1 MPLARPAAGSYIAGM
16 TRLLLGLCAL
26 FLAAPAVAKPG
37 LWVVRD
43 ADTEVTLF
51 GTVHALPKGTDW
63 LSPAIAKQLGTATS
77 VVVEVVIPE
86 DPRSLAPVVAQMGF
100 SPGQK
105 PLAQRLPPEAAK
117 ELMPAATAAGLP
129 VVALDKMETW
139 LAALTLSQQTLAG
152 IGVTAGEGVEP
163 VIMMRARAAKQPIVG
178 LETVEQQFG
187 YLDTLP
193 EPDQVVMLV
202 SAIEDVGTIK
212 EESARLT
219 ALWQAGDVDGLAKA
233 FAEDSMG
240 SDRLVKVLI
249 TDRNARWADWIAGVM
264 NQPGK
269 VFVAVGAGHFG
280 GEQGLLALLKA
291 RGLTV
296 ERIE

>member
-1 MPLARPAAGSYIAGM
+1 MKK
-16 TRLLLGLCAL
+16 LLLGLLAL
-26 FLAAPAVAKPG
+26 VLAVPAAAKPG

-51 GTVHALPKGTDW
+51 GTVHALPKGVNW
-63 LSPAIAKQLGTATS
+63 LSPAITKQLGSADS
-77 VVVEVVIPE
+77 VVVEAVIPE
-86 DPRSLAPVVAQMGF
+86 DPSALAPVVAQLGI
-100 SPGQK
+100 SPGLK
-105 PLAQRLPPEAAK
+105 PIAKRLPPDVAK
-117 ELMPAATAAGLP
+117 ELMPAATAAGVP

-139 LAALTLSQQTLAG
+139 LAALTLSQQTMANIG
-152 IGVTAGEGVEP
+152 ITAGEGVEP

-193 EPDQVVMLV
+193 EADQVVMLV
-202 SAIEDVGTIK
+202 SAIEEVAVIK
-212 EESARLT
+212 DETARMT
-219 ALWQAGDVDGLAKA
+219 AMWQAGDVDALAKA
-233 FAEDSMG
+233 FAADSDG
-240 SDRLVKVLI
+240 SDRLLKVLL
-249 TDRNARWADWIAGVM
+249 TDRNKRWADWIAGVM

-269 VFVAVGAGHFG
+269 VFIAVGAGHFG
-280 GEQGLLALLKA
+280 GEEGLLALLKA

>member
-1 MPLARPAAGSYIAGM
+1 MKPFLCVAAALALAVPA
-16 TRLLLGLCAL
+16 T
-26 FLAAPAVAKPG
+26 AKPG
-37 LWVVRD
+37 VWVVRD

-51 GTVHALPKGTDW
+51 GTVHALPKGTEW
-63 LSPAIAKQLGTATS
+63 LSPAIAKQLGTANS
-77 VVVEVVIPE
+77 LVVEALIPE
-86 DPRSLAPVVAQMGF
+86 DPRALAPVVQQLGF

-105 PLAQRLPPEAAK
+105 PLVQRLPPEAAK
-117 ELMPAATAAGLP
+117 ELMPAATAAGVP
-129 VVALDKMETW
+129 VVALDRMETW
-139 LAALTLSQQTLAG
+139 LAALTLSQQTLAS
-152 IGVTAGEGVEP
+152 IGVTADDGVEQT
-163 VIMMRARAAKQPIVG
+163 IMMRARAAKQPIVG

-219 ALWQAGDVDGLAKA
+219 ALWQAGDVDGMAKA
-233 FAEDSMG
+233 FAEDSKG
-240 SDRLVKVLI
+240 SDRLMKVLI
-249 TDRNARWADWIAGVM
+249 TDRNARWADWVAGVM
-264 NQPGK
+264 AHPGK